1 MEKIKQKQAE
11 EIIRLFDLNK
21 KSRKPITTDNRYLF
35 FRYLNEHGYTLKQI
49 AELFDATHPNVLYG
63 VRKSKQDSVL
73 NKSSYVKNTKKL
85 RYHLN
90 KINVDLKRLK
100 AIKNLKNVQAKLDA
114 LINKMNVLL
123 EKTI

>member
-1 MEKIKQKQAE
+1 
-11 EIIRLFDLNK
+11 
-21 KSRKPITTDNRYLF
+21 
-35 FRYLNEHGYTLKQI
+35 
-49 AELFDATHPNVLYG
+49 LYG
-63 VRKSKQDSVL
+63 VRKSKQDSIL
-73 NKSSYVKNTKKL
+73 KKSSYVKNTKKL

-90 KINVDLKRLK
+90 KINVDLKRLN

>member
-49 AELFDATHPNVLYG
+49 AELFDTTHPNVLYG

-85 RYHLN
+85 RNYLN
-90 KINVDLKRLK
+90 NKNTDLKRLE
-100 AIKNLKNVQAKLDA
+100 AIKNVQAVQDKLDV
-114 LINKMNVLL
+114 LINKINAFN

>member
-63 VRKSKQDSVL
+63 VRKSKQDSIS

>member
-11 EIIRLFDLNK
+11 EIIRLFKLNK

-63 VRKSKQDSVL
+63 VRKSKQDSIL

-90 KINVDLKRLK
+90 KINVDLKRLN